1 MDDSCYDEVIG
12 MSKRATTAK
21 DIAARVGVSQA
32 SVSYAFSSKSDKRSL
47 ISAETRA
54 RILTVA
60 EEIGYFPNRTAQSIR
75 TGKTDLI
82 ALWVP
87 NFTNSIYLRTM
98 RGIQDVAG
106 LHGLDILVYGG
117 TGATGMEGVLRSIG
131 ERRVDGAI
139 LIARPLEEAALH
151 VLKQLEL
158 PLVTIGGS
166 QTYAGVD
173 SVLTHN
179 AEAFESMVLHLAAQ
193 GYTRIG
199 HISGPLNTPTA
210 QERFTGYRR
219 GLKKAKLPFKK
230 IWQREGTYRAGSA
243 GDLALELARL
253 PSPPDALVIAN
264 DLMAIEAILALQDAG
279 IRVPTDLAIVG
290 CDDTPE
296 GVVVR
301 PRLTTIRR
309 PGMRAAQAA
318 MKLLLER
325 TQGFQGAART
335 VWLEAELVIR
345 ESA

>member
-1 MDDSCYDEVIG
+1 

-32 SVSYAFSSKSDKRSL
+32 SVSYAFSPNPDKRGL
-47 ISAETRA
+47 ISNETRA
-54 RILTVA
+54 RILEVA
-60 EEIGYFPNRTAQSIR
+60 EQVGYFPNRTASSIR

-106 LHGLDILVYGG
+106 QHGLDILVYGG
-117 TGATGMEGVLRSIG
+117 TGQAGMAGVLRSFG

-139 LIARPLEEAALH
+139 LIARPLEEAALQ
-151 VLKQLEL
+151 VLGQLEL

-166 QTYAGVD
+166 QIYPGVD
-173 SVLTHN
+173 SVLTRN
-179 AEAFESMVLHLAAQ
+179 AAAFEAMVLHLADK

-199 HISGPLNTPTA
+199 HISGPLTTPTA
-210 QERFTGYRR
+210 QERLEGYRR
-219 GLKKAKLPFKK
+219 GLKSAKLPFKK

-243 GDLALELARL
+243 GELALELTRL
-253 PSPPDALVIAN
+253 ATPPDALVVAN

-279 IRVPTDLAIVG
+279 IRVPHDIAIVG

-296 GVVVR
+296 GVVLR

-318 MKLLLER
+318 MNLLLER
-325 TQGFQGAART
+325 TQGFDGAART

>member
-1 MDDSCYDEVIG
+1 MG
-12 MSKRATTAK
+12 KRATTAK

-32 SVSYAFSSKSDKRSL
+32 SVSYAFSANPEKRGL
-47 ISAETRA
+47 ISSDTRA
-54 RILTVA
+54 RILSVA
-60 EEIGYFPNRTAQSIR
+60 QAIGYFPNRTAQSIR

-106 LHGLDILVYGG
+106 QHGLDILVYGG
-117 TGATGMEGVLRSIG
+117 TGKSGMEGVLRSFG

-139 LIARPLEEAALH
+139 LIARPLEQAALQI
-151 VLKQLEL
+151 LKQLEL

-173 SVLTHN
+173 SVLTRN
-179 AEAFESMVLHLAAQ
+179 AEAFEAMVLHLATK

-199 HISGPLNTPTA
+199 HISGPLTTPTA
-210 QERFTGYRR
+210 QERLAGYRR

-253 PSPPDALVIAN
+253 ATPPDALVIAN
-264 DLMAIEAILALQDAG
+264 DLMAIEAILALRDAG
-279 IRVPTDLAIVG
+279 IRVPDDIAIVG

-318 MKLLLER
+318 MELLLER

-335 VWLEAELVIR
+335 VWLDAELVIR